1 MRRRRGWLTPLLL
14 VIGLAGACG
23 DQDDADQSNESV
35 TASAGDNAA
44 STTTSTAAALPAR
57 EMSLHRDTVFV
68 VDGPRLWRVDP
79 ETGERSAVIELG
91 AGEQIRSAIRSNDG
105 EEVLVVSERSEP
117 PTSTLWIA
125 RVDEASPTQLI
136 HLEGETRITSA
147 RLSPD
152 GDRVLTVRESR
163 VNYGANLFVTSRA
176 RGEDVQLTDLPDDE
190 PIQNPSIHDEQFS
203 PDGQAVLFGV
213 YDWASDTTDLF
224 AVSVDG
230 SAYRSLTSPDD
241 LRSAH
246 RALFATDGSNV
257 VYQSTAD
264 DADSP
269 ATDIFRMPLAGGE
282 ATRLTDTS
290 DDETARIEALHPDG
304 TTLLV
309 SLRDLIVGPGIAG
322 GRLLLLDLDRTERR
336 SVFSAED
343 GETLGR
349 ADFVLDGSAVLFNT
363 TRDQTDTLFTLDLG
377 GTDRTA
383 ITDPDG
389 WVVSHDV
396 SPSGARVLY
405 RTDGDTTTSL
415 LDLRTGTVT
424 DIAGDTVFFSG

>member
-230 SAYRSLTSPDD
+230 SAYP
-241 LRSAH
+241 
-246 RALFATDGSNV
+246 
-257 VYQSTAD
+257 
-264 DADSP
+264 
-269 ATDIFRMPLAGGE
+269 
-282 ATRLTDTS
+282 
-290 DDETARIEALHPDG
+290 
-304 TTLLV
+304 
-309 SLRDLIVGPGIAG
+309 
-322 GRLLLLDLDRTERR
+322 
-336 SVFSAED
+336 
-343 GETLGR
+343 
-349 ADFVLDGSAVLFNT
+349 
-363 TRDQTDTLFTLDLG
+363 
-377 GTDRTA
+377 
-383 ITDPDG
+383 
-389 WVVSHDV
+389 
-396 SPSGARVLY
+396 
-405 RTDGDTTTSL
+405 
-415 LDLRTGTVT
+415 
-424 DIAGDTVFFSG
+424 